1 LIEIE
6 DETVKKMEYLW
17 GIIPVQIETASSNLK
32 KQDFFVV
39 IFVSQE
45 YSEQLDKAPIIYN

>member
-1 LIEIE
+1 ME

-39 IFVSQE
+39 VFVNRQ
-45 YSEQLDKAPIIYN
+45 YNEQLDKTPIIYN